1 MPGMK
6 QKVTEMV
13 FGREV
18 SDRGETDGRGK
29 ITLFLCHSYVSIA
42 IFFMCFLDSFSTPS
56 SALLLLTCLGSNI

>member
-18 SDRGETDGRGK
+18 SDRGETDGRGGNHL
-29 ITLFLCHSYVSIA
+29 ILVSFLRFNWY
-42 IFFMCFLDSFSTPS
+42 FFHVFP
-56 SALLLLTCLGSNI
+56 